1 MSLIIQKFGGTSV
14 ATPKERKS
22 VRHKIEEAVK
32 RGDTVVVT
40 VSAMGR
46 NGAPYAT
53 DTLLGLADNDSDPIM
68 KSNMDLL
75 MSCGEIISAV
85 TLAEELKK
93 DGYETTVLTGG
104 QAGIITN
111 DNFGDA
117 RIIDFRPENMKKYIS
132 DGKLVIV
139 TGFQGMTEDGRV
151 TTLGR
156 GGSDTSASALGVAL
170 DADMVEIYT
179 DVEGIMTADPR
190 VVPNADILDFVTYDE
205 ACNLASQG
213 AKVIHPRAVEL
224 AKTKGIPLRV
234 ASTFSDAR
242 GTIIKESDE
251 NMREQ
256 LITGIAS
263 LSGIVQLCVK
273 NEERDQERLSSLL
286 TDIADAG
293 ISLDFINIHPS
304 EAVFTVKDEDCEKAV
319 EIIEKNGFKYS
330 LTKDC
335 CKVSEVGANIQ
346 GVPGV
351 MAKIMT
357 ALTKEGIEV
366 LQTSDSYTTIWCL
379 IHERDKDK
387 AVRTLHDF
395 FKGENNESGF

>member
-14 ATPKERKS
+14 ATPEARKS
-22 VRHKIEEAVK
+22 VRHKIEEAVE

-53 DTLLGLADNDSDPIM
+53 DTLLGLADNDKDPIM

-111 DNFGDA
+111 DDFGDA
-117 RIIDFRPENMKKYIS
+117 RIIDFRPENMKKYIKE
-132 DGKLVIV
+132 GKLVIV

-179 DVEGIMTADPR
+179 DVEGIMTADPG
-190 VVPNADILDFVTYDE
+190 VVPDARILDFVTYDE
-205 ACNLASQG
+205 VCNLATQG

-224 AKTKGIPLRV
+224 AKTKNIPLRV

-242 GTIIKESDE
+242 GTIIKERDDS
-251 NMREQ
+251 MRER
-256 LITGIAS
+256 LITGITA
-263 LSGIVQLCVK
+263 LSGIVQLYIK
-273 NEERDQERLSSLL
+273 NEVGDQKRFSELL
-286 TDIADAG
+286 VDIADEG
-293 ISLDFINIHPS
+293 ISLDFINICPR
-304 EAVFTVKDEDCEKAV
+304 EAVFTVKEEDSDRAQ
-319 EIIEKNGFKYS
+319 EIIRESGFPYS
-330 LTKDC
+330 VVGDC

-379 IHERDKDK
+379 IRNKDKDK
-387 AVRTLHDF
+387 AVRTLHAL
-395 FKGENNESGF
+395 FKEEENKTEG

>member
-1 MSLIIQKFGGTSV
+1 MIIQKFGGTSV
-14 ATPKERKS
+14 ATPEARKR
-22 VRHKIEEAVK
+22 VRRKIEGAVE

-53 DTLLGLADNDSDPIM
+53 DTLLGLADNDKDPIM

-93 DGYETTVLTGG
+93 DGYETIVLTGG

-111 DNFGDA
+111 ENFGDA
-117 RIIDFRPENMKKYIS
+117 RIIDFRPENMKKYI
-132 DGKLVIV
+132 DEGKLVIV

-190 VVPNADILDFVTYDE
+190 VVPDARILDYVTYDE
-205 ACNLASQG
+205 VCNLASQG

-224 AKTKGIPLRV
+224 AKLKGIPLRV
-234 ASTFSDAR
+234 ASTFTDAK
-242 GTIIKESDE
+242 GTIIKESDD
-251 NMREQ
+251 NMREK
-256 LITGIAS
+256 LITGITA
-263 LSGIVQLCVK
+263 LSGIVQIYVK
-273 NEERDQERLSSLL
+273 NEAKDQKRLSDLL
-286 TDIADAG
+286 TDIAEKG
-293 ISLDFINIHPS
+293 ISLDFINICPE
-304 EAVFTVKDEDCEKAV
+304 EAVFTVKEEDSDKTS
-319 EIIEKNGFKYS
+319 EIIEGCGFPYR
-330 LTKDC
+330 LVKDC

-351 MAKIMT
+351 MAKIMA
-357 ALTKEGIEV
+357 ALTREGIEV

-379 IHERDKDK
+379 IHDRDKDK
-387 AVRTLHDF
+387 AVRALHDF
-395 FKGENNESGF
+395 FTGANNETGF

>member
-1 MSLIIQKFGGTSV
+1 MIIQKFGGTSV
-14 ATPKERKS
+14 ATPEARKR
-22 VRHKIEEAVK
+22 VRRKIEGAVE

-53 DTLLGLADNDSDPIM
+53 DTLLGLADNDRDPIM

-93 DGYETTVLTGG
+93 DGYETIVLTGG

-111 DNFGDA
+111 ENFGDA
-117 RIIDFRPENMKKYIS
+117 RIIDFRPENMKKYI
-132 DGKLVIV
+132 DEGKLVIV

-190 VVPNADILDFVTYDE
+190 VVPDARILDYVTYDE
-205 ACNLASQG
+205 VCNLASQG

-224 AKTKGIPLRV
+224 AKLKGIPLRV
-234 ASTFSDAR
+234 ASTFTDAK
-242 GTIIKESDE
+242 GTIIKESDD
-251 NMREQ
+251 NMREK
-256 LITGIAS
+256 LITGITA
-263 LSGIVQLCVK
+263 LSGIVQIYVK
-273 NEERDQERLSSLL
+273 NEAKDQKRFSNLL
-286 TDIADAG
+286 TDIAENG
-293 ISLDFINIHPS
+293 ISLDFINICPD
-304 EAVFTVKDEDCEKAV
+304 EAVFTVKDEDSDKAS
-319 EIIEKNGFKYS
+319 EIIEKSGFPYR
-330 LTKDC
+330 LVKDC

-351 MAKIMT
+351 MAKIMA
-357 ALTKEGIEV
+357 ALTREGIEV

-379 IHERDKDK
+379 IHDRDKDK
-387 AVRTLHDF
+387 AVRALHDF
-395 FKGENNESGF
+395 FTGANNETGF